1 MEIKVTGG
9 RELEQALEELGAEI
23 APDGWGSN
31 ALRACGRVIAADCP
45 LSDRQADLPSAGPR

>member
-23 APDGWGSN
+23 APDGWGSM
-31 ALRACGRVIAADCP
+31 RCVP
-45 LSDRQADLPSAGPR
+45 AGG